1 MKNLTFVS
9 TVFALFAVSATVL
22 ATPPGETV
30 NPNGFPSGAHFNLNL
45 NAKRPE
51 FNCPAPEYD
60 PTTGEQ
66 LFGNVVFLPEYG
78 ENIEIVMISGKN
90 KGKRRADV
98 TELQVIDW
106 CTDDFDG
113 NRAEIRLPHNPNG
126 YHVYARPLATP
137 QGEPT
142 LSIVPDL
149 LVVEDE
155 AGNDLVY
162 LGLVTKDGFATP
174 YVEFTRKKGK
184 STAIDITGLFLFSGS
199 VCYFDQLECPD
210 PVTCAAQAL
219 CCVDDEPIDA
229 PDGIYE
235 SCVTK
240 GEDACLE
247 GEIEVLS
254 YCQTFL
260 DEWVFNIGDLVYYLW
275 GIDNDGVKRV
285 NVRFYP
291 NAD

>member
-1 MKNLTFVS
+1 
-9 TVFALFAVSATVL
+9 L
-22 ATPPGETV
+22 ATRPGETV
-30 NPNGFPSGAHFNLNL
+30 NPNGFPSGEHWNLNL
-45 NAKRPE
+45 NAKGPE
-51 FNCPAPEYD
+51 FTCPAPEFD
-60 PTTGEQ
+60 PITGDE
-66 LFGNVVFLPEYG
+66 LFGNVVFLPEHG
-78 ENIEIVMISGKN
+78 EDIEIVMISGKN
-90 KGKRRADV
+90 KGKRVSDV

-106 CTDDFDG
+106 CTADFDG
-113 NRAEIRLPHNPNG
+113 DRAEIRLPHNPNG

-149 LVVEDE
+149 LIVEDE

-174 YVEFTRKKGK
+174 YVPFTRQRGK
-184 STAIDITGLFLFSGS
+184 STAIEITGLFLFNGS
-199 VCYFDQLECPD
+199 VCYFAQVECPD
-210 PVTCAAQAL
+210 PAACAPQTL
-219 CCVDDEPIDA
+219 CCVDDEPIEA

-240 GEDACLE
+240 GEDPCLE

-254 YCQTFL
+254 YCQIFS

-275 GIDNDGVKRV
+275 GIDNDGVRRV

-291 NAD
+291 NSD